1 MVVQR
6 TKAMY
11 GSGRIYTPCRNLTEN
26 RNILIQGENMNMKK
40 LVSALL
46 AALMLVGIGLCA
58 IPKNAFALPRKDVTV
73 PEGYPEYEYLALV
86 DILEQVDA
94 NGVKNGY
101 KLNPDYD
108 PEDPDTWVGV
118 SEDGGWV
125 PQMINWNYDPDTD
138 SNYCGS
144 IDFTDCGMVG
154 TLYLAGGFEKL
165 EYIDV
170 PGNSFSEL
178 AVDESDWIQRID
190 VAGSPIGSI
199 DVTGF
204 RGLKSLSVIGCGL
217 TELDI
222 SQNGVLRFLYCGDN
236 EISELDFSNKPEL
249 SWVEVENNR
258 LTELDVSGLEGLS
271 PFNCSGNELTRL
283 DLSNNTELW
292 SVDCSNNRLTE
303 LLLPN
308 GENLSRINCAN
319 NNLTSIDI
327 AGIPALQT
335 IDVSNNSLT
344 ELQMP
349 ATVGEY
355 FDFLDI
361 SGNPIK
367 TIDLSGIPTVEQLF
381 VNDTEITQL
390 DLSANTNIMLFD
402 MDYMDEIALVSNYSN
417 DNCDLPLYPC
427 NIRLTQNGGGA
438 VKLKLNAE
446 EDENSGLWPRPYINS
461 AAVISARANDGFA
474 FEGWFDA
481 AGELVSTDAE
491 LTFTDAALTLELEAR
506 FKQSDSPVTPEP
518 TDKPTDVPTED
529 PTDAPTEAP
538 TAPATPVPTNPPTP
552 STGAF
557 SIAACG
563 FAAIAA
569 GAGAV
574 LCRKRRDE
582 E

>member
-125 PQMINWNYDPDTD
+125 PQMINWNYDHDTD

-178 AVDESDWIQRID
+178 VVDESDWIQRID

-249 SWVEVENNR
+249 LWVEVENNR

-283 DLSNNTELW
+283 DLSQNSALW
-292 SVDCSNNRLTE
+292 SVDCSNNNLTE
-303 LLLPN
+303 LLLPTGSEFN
-308 GENLSRINCAN
+308 SLNCAN

-349 ATVGEY
+349 ATVSEF
-355 FDFLDI
+355 FDKLDI
-361 SGNPIK
+361 SGNPISQ
-367 TIDLSGIPTVEQLF
+367 IDVSGIPSVEKLL
-381 VNDTEITQL
+381 VNNTNISTL

-402 MDYMDEIALVSNYSN
+402 MDFMSEIALASNYST
-417 DNCDLPLYPC
+417 DTGDMPLYPC

-438 VKLKLNAE
+438 VKLKLDAE
-446 EDENSGLWPRPYINS
+446 EDVNSVWWPRPYINPS
-461 AAVISARANDGFA
+461 AIVSARANDGFA

-538 TAPATPVPTNPPTP
+538 TAPTNPPTP

>member
-1 MVVQR
+1 
-6 TKAMY
+6 
-11 GSGRIYTPCRNLTEN
+11 
-26 RNILIQGENMNMKK
+26 MNMKK

-402 MDYMDEIALVSNYSN
+402 MDYMDEIALASNYST
-417 DNCDLPLYPC
+417 DTGDMPLYPC

-438 VKLKLNAE
+438 VKLKLDAE
-446 EDENSGLWPRPYINS
+446 EDVNSGWWPRPYINPS
-461 AAVISARANDGFA
+461 AIVSARANDGFA

>member
-1 MVVQR
+1 
-6 TKAMY
+6 
-11 GSGRIYTPCRNLTEN
+11 
-26 RNILIQGENMNMKK
+26 MNMKK

-73 PEGYPEYEYLALV
+73 PEGYPEYEYLAIV

-101 KLNPDYD
+101 KLNPAYD
-108 PEDPDTWVGV
+108 PENPETWVGV
-118 SEDGGWV
+118 PDEDDFGYA
-125 PQMINWNYDPDTD
+125 PQQIYWFYDPDND
-138 SNYCGS
+138 KNYCGG
-144 IDFTDCGMVG
+144 IDFSDCGMVG
-154 TLYLAGGFEKL
+154 ALDLSGGFEYL
-165 EYIDV
+165 QTLDV
-170 PGNSFSEL
+170 SGNNFTDFWL
-178 AVDESDWIQRID
+178 DESLYVQRISIG
-190 VAGSPIGSI
+190 GSKIGSI
-199 DVTGF
+199 DVSAF
-204 RGLKSLSVIGCGL
+204 PGLQSLDVRDCGL

-222 SQNGVLRFLYCGDN
+222 SQNQALRFLYCGN
-236 EISELDFSNKPEL
+236 NGISELDFSNKPEL
-249 SWVEVENNR
+249 WWVEIENNR
-258 LTELDVSGLEGLS
+258 LTEIDVSGLEYLA

-283 DLSNNTELW
+283 DLSQNSALW
-292 SVDCSNNRLTE
+292 SVDCSNNNLTE
-303 LLLPN
+303 LLLPTGSEFN
-308 GENLSRINCAN
+308 SLNCAN

-344 ELQMP
+344 EFQMP
-349 ATVGEY
+349 ATVSEF
-355 FDFLDI
+355 FDELDI
-361 SGNPIK
+361 SGNPISQ
-367 TIDLSGIPTVEQLF
+367 IDVSGIPSVEKLL
-381 VNDTEITQL
+381 VNNTNISTL

-402 MDYMDEIALVSNYSN
+402 MDFMSEIALASNYST
-417 DNCDLPLYPC
+417 DTGDMPLYPC
-427 NIRLTQNGGGA
+427 YIRLTQNGGGA
-438 VKLKLNAE
+438 VKLKLDAE
-446 EDENSGLWPRPYINS
+446 EDVNSGWWPLPYINPS
-461 AAVISARANDGFA
+461 AIVSARANEGYA

-481 AGELVSTDAE
+481 AGELVSTEAE

-518 TDKPTDVPTED
+518 TDNPTDVPTDD
-529 PTDAPTEAP
+529 PTDTPTDDPTEAP
-538 TAPATPVPTNPPTP
+538 TAPATPVPTNPPAP

-557 SIAACG
+557 SIAVCG

>member
-1 MVVQR
+1 MK
-6 TKAMY
+6 TKKT
-11 GSGRIYTPCRNLTEN
+11 I
-26 RNILIQGENMNMKK
+26 
-40 LVSALL
+40 SALL
-46 AALMLVGIGLCA
+46 TAAMLICLCLCA
-58 IPKNAFALPRKDVTV
+58 IPKNTFALPRKDVTV

-86 DILEQVDA
+86 DILEQADA

-125 PQMINWNYDPDTD
+125 PQMVSWYYDPDTD

-144 IDFTDCGMVG
+144 IDFSDCGMVG

-170 PGNSFSEL
+170 PGNNFSEL
-178 AVDESDWIQRID
+178 IVDESDWVKRID

-204 RGLKSLSVIGCGL
+204 RGLQSLSVTGCGL

-236 EISELDFSNKPEL
+236 EISELDFSDKPEL
-249 SWVEVENNR
+249 WWVEVENNR

-271 PFNCSGNELTRL
+271 PFKCSGNELTRL

-308 GENLSRINCAN
+308 GENLSTIDCAN
-319 NNLTSIDI
+319 NALTSIDI
-327 AGIPALQT
+327 SGIPALT
-335 IDVSNNSLT
+335 SINVSNNNLT

-446 EDENSGLWPRPYINS
+446 EDENSVFWPLPYINS
-461 AAVISARANDGFA
+461 VAVISARANSGFA

-481 AGELVSTDAE
+481 SGALVSTDEE
-491 LTFTDAALTLELEAR
+491 LTITDAALTLDLEAR
-506 FKQSDSPVTPEP
+506 FKTSDSPVTPEP
-518 TDKPTDVPTED
+518 TEEPTDN
-529 PTDAPTEAP
+529 PTDNPTDIP
-538 TAPATPVPTNPPTP
+538 TDTPTDAPATPVPTNPPAP
-552 STGAF
+552 ATGAF
-557 SIAACG
+557 SLAAFG
-563 FAAIAA
+563 LAAVAA

-574 LCRKRRDE
+574 LCAKRRDE

>member
-1 MVVQR
+1 
-6 TKAMY
+6 
-11 GSGRIYTPCRNLTEN
+11 
-26 RNILIQGENMNMKK
+26 MNMKK

-178 AVDESDWIQRID
+178 VVDESDWIQRID

-217 TELDI
+217 TELD
-222 SQNGVLRFLYCGDN
+222 
-236 EISELDFSNKPEL
+236 FSNKPEL
-249 SWVEVENNR
+249 LWVEVENNR

-283 DLSNNTELW
+283 DLSQNSALW
-292 SVDCSNNRLTE
+292 SVDCSNNNLTE
-303 LLLPN
+303 LLLPTGSEFN
-308 GENLSRINCAN
+308 SLNCAN

-438 VKLKLNAE
+438 VKLKLDAE
-446 EDENSGLWPRPYINS
+446 EDVNSVWWPRPYINPS
-461 AAVISARANDGFA
+461 AIVSARANDGFA

-491 LTFTDAALTLELEAR
+491 LTFTDAALTVELEAR

>member
-1 MVVQR
+1 MK
-6 TKAMY
+6 TKKT
-11 GSGRIYTPCRNLTEN
+11 I
-26 RNILIQGENMNMKK
+26 
-40 LVSALL
+40 SALL
-46 AALMLVGIGLCA
+46 TAAMLICLCLCA
-58 IPKNAFALPRKDVTV
+58 IPKNTFALPRKDVTV

-86 DILEQVDA
+86 DILEQADA

-108 PEDPDTWVGV
+108 PEDPDTWVGA

-125 PQMINWNYDPDTD
+125 PQMVSWYYDPDTD

-170 PGNSFSEL
+170 PGNNFSEL
-178 AVDESDWIQRID
+178 VIDESDWLQRID

-204 RGLKSLSVIGCGL
+204 RGLQSLNVTGCGL
-217 TELDI
+217 TALDI

-236 EISELDFSNKPEL
+236 EIPELDFSNKPEL
-249 SWVEVENNR
+249 WWVEVENNR

-271 PFNCSGNELTRL
+271 PFKCSGNELTRL
-283 DLSNNTELW
+283 DLSNNTQLW
-292 SVDCSNNRLTE
+292 SVDCSNNSLTE

-308 GENLSRINCAN
+308 GENLSTIDCAN
-319 NNLTSIDI
+319 NALTSLDISGIPGLTSIN
-327 AGIPALQT
+327 
-335 IDVSNNSLT
+335 VSNNNLT

-402 MDYMDEIALVSNYSN
+402 MDYMNEIALVSNYSN

-427 NIRLTQNGGGA
+427 NIGLTQNGGGA

-446 EDENSGLWPRPYINS
+446 EDETSGLWPLPYINS
-461 AAVISARANDGFA
+461 SAVISARANSGFA

-481 AGELVSTDAE
+481 SGALVSTDEE
-491 LTFTDAALTLELEAR
+491 LTLTDAALTLDLEAR
-506 FKQSDSPVTPEP
+506 FKTSDSPVTPEP
-518 TDKPTDVPTED
+518 TEEPTDN
-529 PTDAPTEAP
+529 PTDNPTDTP
-538 TAPATPVPTNPPTP
+538 TDNPTDNPTDAPATPVPTNPPAP
-552 STGAF
+552 ATGAF
-557 SIAACG
+557 SLAAFG
-563 FAAIAA
+563 LAAVAA
-569 GAGAV
+569 GVGAV
-574 LCRKRRDE
+574 LCAKRRDE